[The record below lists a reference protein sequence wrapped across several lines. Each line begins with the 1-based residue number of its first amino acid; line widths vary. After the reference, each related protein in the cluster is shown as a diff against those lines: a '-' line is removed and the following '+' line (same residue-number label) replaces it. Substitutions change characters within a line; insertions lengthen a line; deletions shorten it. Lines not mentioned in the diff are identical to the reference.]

1 MTVEL
6 SPPGFTI
13 PHPKRRVPLLGDVLG
28 VSPRTPVQDSMRF
41 AAELG
46 PIFERKVLG
55 KRFVIVSDP
64 DVVAEL
70 SDESRFR
77 KHLTP
82 AVAALRGIGGDGL
95 FTAYTEEPNWRKAHT
110 LLAPAFTQSA
120 MRGYHDTM
128 VDVAAELTAHWD
140 RSPGAPIDVSSDMT
154 TLTLETIGRTGFS
167 FPFGSFERTEAH
179 PFVAAMVRA
188 LTDAQR
194 AVTPLGLVTTRR
206 RRARHDADVAFL
218 AEVVDAVI
226 RSRRGAPDGTTPDDL
241 LELMLRAERD
251 ADPNRVDELNIRHQV
266 ITFLVAG
273 HETTSGALSFALYH
287 LTRRP
292 DLLARAQEEVDRVWG
307 TDPTARPAYEQVAK
321 LRYVRRVLDET
332 LRLWPT
338 APAYAR
344 EAISDTTLRCG
355 HRMAAGDW
363 MLVLIPAL
371 HRNPVWGADADEF
384 DPDRF
389 LPERMRGRPPHAYK
403 PFGTGERACI
413 GRQFAIHEATLVLG
427 TLLQRYDLRGDP
439 AYRLRVQER
448 LTMMP
453 TGFTITATGRA
464 GSTPTTTVAD
474 PGGRPSHLR

>member
-6 SPPGFTI
+6 SPPGLTI

-28 VSPRTPVQDSMRF
+28 ASPRTPVQDSMRF
-41 AAELG
+41 ASELG
-46 PIFERKVLG
+46 PIYERKVLG
-55 KRFVIVSDP
+55 TRFVIVSDP

-70 SDESRFR
+70 SDETRFR

-82 AVAALRGIGGDGL
+82 AVAALRGIAGDGL
-95 FTAYTEEPNWRKAHT
+95 FTAYTQEPNWRKAHT

-120 MRGYHDTM
+120 MRGYHETM
-128 VDVAAELTAHWD
+128 VDVAAELTDHWD
-140 RSPGAPIDVSSDMT
+140 RSPGVPIDVATDMT
-154 TLTLETIGRTGFS
+154 KLTLETIGRTGFS
-167 FPFGSFERTEAH
+167 FPFDSFRRRDTH

-194 AVTPLGLVTTRR
+194 KATPLGMFTTRR
-206 RRARHDADVAFL
+206 RRARHAADVAHL
-218 AEVVDAVI
+218 AHVVDEVI
-226 RSRRGAPDGTTPDDL
+226 RSRRDTSDDAPDDL
-241 LELMLRAERD
+241 LDLMLRAERD
-251 ADPNRVDELNIRHQV
+251 ADPDRVDELNIRHQV

-273 HETTSGALSFALYH
+273 HETTSGALSFALFH

-307 TDPTARPAYEQVAK
+307 TDPSVRPGYEQVAK

-344 EAISDTTLRCG
+344 EAIADTTLQSG

-371 HRNPVWGADADEF
+371 HRNSVWGPDADEF

-389 LPERMRGRPPHAYK
+389 LPDRMRGRPPHAYK

-413 GRQFAIHEATLVLG
+413 GRQFAIHEAVLVLG
-427 TLLQRYDLRGDP
+427 ILLQRYEVASDP
-439 AYRLRVQER
+439 GYRLRIEER

-453 TGFTITATGRA
+453 TGFTVTATR
-464 GSTPTTTVAD
+464 
-474 PGGRPSHLR
+474 R